1 LIVYPTARLLQA
13 LSGLAAATHIR
24 NEVSF
29 TFNQGVSTTTAQCDA
44 WTSFLSDLPAFG
56 IQALY
61 IRGTHNTGDVRCDEP
76 AAAQQI
82 ADALH
87 ALDQSSFVS
96 VSCNGVNWSVGFC
109 IQEPSY
115 FRPVPF
121 VPGGPE
127 LVVGTR
133 GLNGA
138 ACRVQFSDYTTML
151 QPCDEGHRFGG
162 VNRVTNGAN
171 NDISDTIT
179 FGCVF
184 FFFVCA

>member
-1 LIVYPTARLLQA
+1 LTARLLQA
-13 LSGLAAATHIR
+13 LSDLAAATHIR

-29 TFNQGVSTTTAQCDA
+29 SFNQGVSTTTAQCDA
-44 WTSFLSDLPAFG
+44 WTSILSDLPAFG

-61 IRGTHNTGDVRCDEP
+61 IRGTHNTGDVGCDEP

-87 ALDQSSFVS
+87 ALHQSSFVS
-96 VSCNGVNWSVGFC
+96 VSWNGVNWNVGFC
-109 IQEPSY
+109 IQEPS
-115 FRPVPF
+115 FSDRL

-127 LVVGTR
+127 LAVGTR

-151 QPCDEGHRFGG
+151 QPCDEGHRFGV
-162 VNRVTNGAN
+162 VNTNGAN

-179 FGCVF
+179 FGYVF
-184 FFFVCA
+184 FLL